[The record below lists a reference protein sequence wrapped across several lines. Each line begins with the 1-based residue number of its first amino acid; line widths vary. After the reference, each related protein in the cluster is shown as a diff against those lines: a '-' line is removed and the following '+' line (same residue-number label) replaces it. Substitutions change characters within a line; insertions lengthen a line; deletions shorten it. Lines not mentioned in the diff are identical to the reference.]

1 MSDQD
6 HGIPS
11 GTPDPGAAGVS
22 TVAMAAGTL
31 SIGSVFGQSFS
42 VLFRSFVKFIVVTA
56 ILWVPSIL
64 FSIYFL
70 GASTATSGGVVE
82 LGAQG
87 PAAFGFAVVMAVA
100 ATVMYGAVIHITCLT
115 LADRPAGVGAA
126 IGKGFAR
133 FFPLFIAYILLSIL
147 VTIGLILLIAPG
159 FWILATYALVL
170 PAIVAE
176 NKGPFAGMGRSAALT
191 KGYRWKVL
199 GASILL
205 FVLIIAISF
214 VTQFIVGFLA
224 AVGGAGDMSAIL
236 IVTVTITSLFQIVI
250 YLYMLI
256 FYTTLYH
263 QIRAAKEGASADEI
277 AAVFD

>member
-1 MSDQD
+1 MSDQYP
-6 HGIPS
+6 GNPS
-11 GTPDPGAAGVS
+11 GASEPGAADVS
-22 TVAMAAGTL
+22 VAAPPPGAL
-31 SIGSVFGQSFS
+31 SIGSVFGKSFS
-42 VLFRSFVKFIVVTA
+42 VLFGNFVKFFVVTA

-64 FSIYFL
+64 FSIFFL
-70 GASTATSGGVVE
+70 GASTATSGGTVE
-82 LGAQG
+82 LGAKG
-87 PAAFGFAVVMAVA
+87 PAAFGFAAVMVVA
-100 ATVMYGAVIHITCLT
+100 ATVMYGAVIHMTCLT

-147 VTIGLILLIAPG
+147 VTIGLIFLIAPG
-159 FWILATYALVL
+159 LWILAIYALVL

-205 FVLIIAISF
+205 FVLIIAVSF
-214 VTQFIVGFLA
+214 VTQFIIGIVA
-224 AVGGAGDMSAIL
+224 AVGGAGDISATL
-236 IVTVTITSLFQIVI
+236 IVTVTVTSLIQIVI

-263 QIRAAKEGASADEI
+263 QIRTAKEGTSADEI